1 MLTIRNAVVEDA
13 SYLVPRLR
21 EADREEIIASGAS
34 DPLAAIQA
42 GFGPGRLTLTGVDE
56 LGYPV
61 TMFGSGT
68 HPHDP
73 RVGVVWAVA
82 SDGIKHHAKSFL
94 GPSREW
100 VEALNRRHPVLM
112 NYTDCRN
119 EEHHR
124 WLKWC
129 GFIFINKV
137 TGPTGLPF
145 FEFVRLRNND
155 V

>member
-1 MLTIRNAVVEDA
+1 MLTIRNSVAEDA
-13 SYLVPRLR
+13 DFLAPRLR
-21 EADREEIIASGAS
+21 EADREEIIASGSPIHLEA
-34 DPLAAIQA
+34 LKA
-42 GFGPGRLTLTGVDE
+42 GLGWGKLSLTGVDE

-61 TMFGSGT
+61 TMFGSST
-68 HPHDP
+68 HPVDP
-73 RVGVVWAVA
+73 CVGVVWAMA
-82 SDGIKHHAKSFL
+82 TDEIKHHAKSFL

-100 VEALNRRHPVLM
+100 VETLNRRHPVLM

-145 FEFVRLRNND
+145 FEFVRLRNNH